1 MHICIFCKRVFMVY
15 LQKRKHRVIINMKK
29 FLACSLV
36 AVTMLAGV
44 VFGVSQEQA
53 LTNQQEQVQLASDLP
68 FEH

>member
-1 MHICIFCKRVFMVY
+1 M
-15 LQKRKHRVIINMKK
+15 INMKK

-36 AVTMLAGV
+36 VVTMLAGV

-53 LTNQQEQVQLASDLP
+53 QTNQQEQVQLASDLP